1 MKSIKETLIERDGM
15 DPDDADALIA
25 DAQEE
30 FDEYIQNNDLD
41 AAENI
46 CSDYFGLEPDYIIE
60 FFWDERS

>member
-1 MKSIKETLIERDGM
+1 MKSIKEILIERDGM

-30 FDEYIQNNDLD
+30 FDMYIADGDLN

-46 CSDYFGLEPDYIIE
+46 CSDYFGLEPDYTIE
-60 FFWDERS
+60 FF

>member
-30 FDEYIQNNDLD
+30 FDEHIKNNDLEE
-41 AAENI
+41 AENI
-46 CSDYFGLEPDYIIE
+46 CSEWFGLEPDYIME
-60 FFWDERS
+60 FF